1 MFMVNGMADKSF
13 VDAGLSI
20 KAEVTYSQNSYLL
33 SQSTELI
40 NNTSH
45 IMSAHASSTFQKL
58 SWLRLILDA
67 TGTLYWE
74 KNSFYDTETLVSVN
88 TNASVYVF
96 PFKGFE
102 IKMRCQSITNEIS
115 PSQYKSLTL
124 FDASLHYKINKMWE
138 FGLTGTN
145 LLNTEHYAVTQN
157 SGLNSYCSS
166 LPLRGREILFR
177 LLLHI

>member
-1 MFMVNGMADKSF
+1 MKKECGGQEGM
-13 VDAGLSI
+13 
-20 KAEVTYSQNSYLL
+20 E
-33 SQSTELI
+33 
-40 NNTSH
+40 
-45 IMSAHASSTFQKL
+45 
-58 SWLRLILDA
+58 R
-67 TGTLYWE
+67 
-74 KNSFYDTETLVSVN
+74 
-88 TNASVYVF
+88 
-96 PFKGFE
+96 E
-102 IKMRCQSITNEIS
+102 IRRVLNENEIS